1 MDESVLHRVVG
12 GPAIMRAQLEH
23 LLALIDEPAITLR
36 IIPYSA
42 GALPAPTNK
51 FILLRFASPNV
62 TDTVFFEG
70 LTDDFYMDD
79 PAEVEV
85 YSTTFR
91 ALMDLAGGL
100 AETRAI
106 ILGVAS
112 RYGTQSR

>member
-12 GPAIMRAQLEH
+12 SPAIMRAQLEH
-23 LLALIDEPAITLR
+23 LLALSDEPAITLR
-36 IIPYSA
+36 VIPYSA
-42 GALPAPTNK
+42 GALPAATNK
-51 FILLRFASPNV
+51 FIILSFTSPNV
-62 TDTVFFEG
+62 SDTVFVEG
-70 LTDDFYMDD
+70 LTGDLYLDD

-106 ILGVAS
+106 ILGIAT